1 MIDTYFDRTS
11 WPTWMTIK
19 PQSNHWEDPRYFNH
33 QLYSTM
39 IDRNVAEAKC
49 NLCHMIDNRVSW
61 HRVEIDNGITLGDP
75 DSVFNADGTFK
86 TQWKTS

>member
-11 WPTWMTIK
+11 WPTWMTLK
-19 PQSNHWEDPRYFNH
+19 PQSTPFDDPRFFNGS
-33 QLYSTM
+33 LYSTM

-49 NLCHMIDNRVSW
+49 NLRHMIDNRVSW